1 MTVDN
6 YPHETT
12 PLLVPDLP
20 PLDPVPKEDDESSTS
35 SIWKTES
42 WLLFQYSVPL
52 IATYLLQYGFTVIT
66 TIVAGHLSAEDL
78 GAASLGLT
86 TKNIIGYAFFEGMAT
101 ALDTLCAQTYGSGK
115 TTGVGLHVQRMAL
128 LMTLAMVPIGG
139 IWLLSPWILP
149 TLIPQHDLAVKA
161 GVFLQISLLGLP
173 GYAFFEAGKR
183 FLQAQGDFKSGMIV
197 LIICTPLNAFL
208 SWFFAVKLDMGLN
221 GAALGQALANDMC
234 PVLLYLYVI
243 TFGRWSLDCWVGW
256 SWSAFQVSEWGPM
269 VRLST
274 AGTALNLAEWLAFE
288 ILSVSSS
295 YIDTNHLA
303 AQTVLITVSVVTW
316 HIPFSISVAVSTRV
330 GVLIGAGKLRKTR
343 QVVILYA
350 IVFVGIGVI
359 DAAFLFAL
367 RNQLAA
373 VFSEDSAVRSI
384 ATNSMTFAA
393 VFHIIDSIN
402 CGCNGVL
409 RGMARQSVA
418 AWVAFLVSYGI
429 AVPLAIWLALG
440 SPDLKLDGQWIGLG
454 AGMLV
459 GAVIECVYLKWM
471 RWQNCVDDVRERENE
486 DM

>member
-1 MTVDN
+1 MTVNDHSHN
-6 YPHETT
+6 ETT

-20 PLDPVPKEDDESSTS
+20 PSDQLLKEDEFSTS
-35 SIWKTES
+35 SIWKAES
-42 WLLFQYSVPL
+42 WLLCQYSAPL

-101 ALDTLCAQTYGSGK
+101 ALDTLCAQAYGSGK
-115 TTGVGLHVQRMAL
+115 TTGVGLHVQRMTL
-128 LMTLAMVPIGG
+128 LMTVVMIPIGAF
-139 IWLLSPWILP
+139 WLLSPWILP

-161 GVFLQISLLGLP
+161 GVFLQISLIGLP

-183 FLQAQGDFKSGMIV
+183 FLQAQGDFKSGMMV

-234 PVLLYLYVI
+234 PILLYLYVI
-243 TFGRWSLDCWVGW
+243 TLGRWSLECWGGW
-256 SWSAFQVSEWGPM
+256 SWAAFHEWGPM
-269 VRLST
+269 MRLST
-274 AGTALNLAEWLAFE
+274 AGTAVNLAEWLAFE
-288 ILSVSSS
+288 ILSISSS

-316 HIPFSISVAVSTRV
+316 HIPFSISVAVSTRI
-330 GVLIGAGKLRKTR
+330 GVLIGAGMLRRTR

-350 IVFVGIGVI
+350 IVFVGIGVV
-359 DAAFLFAL
+359 DAIFLFSL
-367 RNQLAA
+367 RNQLSAI
-373 VFSEDSAVRSI
+373 FSEDSIVRSI
-384 ATNSMTFAA
+384 ATKSMTFAA

-418 AWVAFLVSYGI
+418 AWVAFLVSYGV

-454 AGMLV
+454 AGMLL
-459 GAVIECVYLKWM
+459 GAVIECAYLKWM
-471 RWQNCVDDVRERENE
+471 RWQDCVDDVREREDE